1 MGDLLYCP
9 DMPISPQKQRE
20 ILFQLLY
27 SADFSAEEEVVE
39 MIMGQLAVTKKIVR
53 ESAIE
58 MKKILEKREELDQA
72 ITQAAQAY
80 EFERIPRVERTILRL
95 GLYELTYSPNVPPK
109 VAIAEAIRLCRKFAT
124 PEAAGF
130 VNAVMDAVLQ
140 ARGTQL
146 SV

>member
-1 MGDLLYCP
+1 
-9 DMPISPQKQRE
+9 MPISPQKQRE

-53 ESAIE
+53 EGAIE

-72 ITQAAQAY
+72 IAQAAQAY